1 MAKAASLEST
11 ANKIESDAKR
21 IAIKLLTEDRAS
33 VTCIGAFLSWSAL
46 AAKQL
51 RDISATPGP
60 EPQSPAAPKQPRR
73 KSSS

>member
-1 MAKAASLEST
+1 MAKAASLESS
-11 ANKIESDAKR
+11 ANKIEADAKR

-33 VTCIGAFLSWSAL
+33 VTCIGSFLSWSAL

-51 RDISATPGP
+51 RDINATPEP
-60 EPQSPAAPKQPRR
+60 EPRSPAAPKQPRR